1 MGTKHVAADRE
12 RLRIR
17 NAMKYSVLGTISCA
31 ALLVA
36 CSAFH
41 EMEPTSAGGG
51 LLVLPSEEIA
61 KQSGASLKDLR
72 TGFDVWINE
81 CGKCHLH
88 VLPADVSQKEWHVMK
103 PGVKWNA
110 NISYAE
116 EAALLKY
123 IIAAKKYA
131 TEENKRPGEL
141 ENLAL

>member
-1 MGTKHVAADRE
+1 
-12 RLRIR
+12 
-17 NAMKYSVLGTISCA
+17 MKYSVLGTISCVT
-31 ALLVA
+31 LLVA

-41 EMEPTSAGGG
+41 EMEPASAGGGG
-51 LLVLPSEEIA
+51 LLVLPSEQIA
-61 KQSGASLKDLR
+61 KQSGVALKDLR

-88 VLPADVSQKEWHVMK
+88 VLPTDVSQKEWHVMK
-103 PGVKWNA
+103 PGVAWNA
-110 NISYAE
+110 NISCAE

-131 TEENKRPGEL
+131 AEENKRPGEW